1 MVGDDLKGAHTVRCE
16 GEEASQEELR
26 DEQDAYGE
34 KEIITPLLNMN

>member
-16 GEEASQEELR
+16 GEEASQEELG